1 MWGLLTKF
9 WENQEL
15 VTRQNGYHST
25 NFRATCGTTQVG
37 VASPTLFKVAVDS
50 VVCHWI
56 SLTVEDRE
64 VLQDGPGNAV
74 VWSLVMFYAD
84 YGLLGSW
91 DPECMQGNLQNLI

>member
-37 VASPTLFKVAVDS
+37 VASPKLFKVAVNI

-56 SLTVEDRE
+56 SLTVEDE
-64 VLQDGPGNAV
+64 AFIQDELVHV
-74 VWSLVMFYAD
+74 VGWNVGVSYVD
-84 YGLLGSW
+84 DGLLGSQY
-91 DPECMQGNLQNLI
+91 P

>member
-1 MWGLLTKF
+1 MVK
-9 WENQEL
+9 
-15 VTRQNGYHST
+15 RQIGYHVT
-25 NFRATCGTTQVG
+25 WFWANHTTTQG
-37 VASPTLFKVAVDS
+37 GLKSPTLFNMAVDS
-50 VVCHWI
+50 VVRHWI